1 MNEHQLQV
9 AVAEYL
15 DAVLDPS
22 AWYSS
27 IGHGGGGK
35 VRGAQLK
42 RAGVKRGVPDL
53 ELIWPG
59 EKRCPNVGWIEFKA
73 KEGRATPEQIATAQH
88 LSRLGCYYAIA
99 YTLNDTIGILKAWGV
114 PTREARRAA

>member
-9 AVAEYL
+9 SVAEYL

-22 AWYSS
+22 VFWSS

-35 VRGAQLK
+35 IRGAKLK
-42 RAGVKRGVPDL
+42 KAGVKRGVPDL

-59 EKRCPNVGWIEFKA
+59 EKRPNVGWIEFKA

-88 LSRLGCYYAIA
+88 LSKLGCYYAISHS
-99 YTLNDTIGILKAWGV
+99 LNDTIGILKAWGV
-114 PTREARRAA
+114 PTREARWAA